1 MIRCGYVLILL
12 IHAGLAMASGDMPGF
27 ARTGQAQ
34 FADVTSAPIG
44 SGAAPVGGDQPDVN
58 RADGVDADLDKRTA
72 ESSHVIELSLGLD
85 TYFLATQPGARRG
98 QLALPL
104 VLVAGASEQVTAR
117 FEGSA
122 DLMQP
127 AALPLSGDALAA
139 QVSTSLRETGQADAS
154 VTHVLRVA
162 RNADGSALDVDGLK
176 FPIVMLVRLEHSPT
190 TSDGALLDT
199 TRDELW
205 ERALRD
211 LYASDGHVFTLVVV
225 SLRIDG

>member
-1 MIRCGYVLILL
+1 
-12 IHAGLAMASGDMPGF
+12 
-27 ARTGQAQ
+27 
-34 FADVTSAPIG
+34 
-44 SGAAPVGGDQPDVN
+44 
-58 RADGVDADLDKRTA
+58 
-72 ESSHVIELSLGLD
+72 
-85 TYFLATQPGARRG
+85 
-98 QLALPL
+98 
-104 VLVAGASEQVTAR
+104 
-117 FEGSA
+117 
-122 DLMQP
+122 MQP

-199 TRDELW
+199 TRDESW